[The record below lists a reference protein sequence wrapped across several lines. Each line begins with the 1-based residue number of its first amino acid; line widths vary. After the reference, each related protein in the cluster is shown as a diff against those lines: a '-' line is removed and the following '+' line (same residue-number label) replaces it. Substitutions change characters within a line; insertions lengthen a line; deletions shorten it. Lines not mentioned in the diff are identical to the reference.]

1 MPHFFI
7 NSNQIENNT
16 VTISDKENYSHIAR
30 SLRARTGENLLLID
44 ENKIQYE
51 TTIKLITND
60 KIEAKISK
68 SYPSERFLD
77 FELYLAQSP
86 LRSDAQNLLIE
97 KATELGVR
105 GVFPVKTDNCAL
117 NNDMINKKISKWNK
131 IMYEASKQCERA
143 DIPICYD
150 RTTIETVLNDDF
162 FDKVYVFCERIA
174 HKSIRDSFEES
185 PIKSNDKV
193 LVIIG
198 PEGGFSQKEFDYF
211 NELTENNKNFYML
224 TLGDLILKAETATT
238 VALGN
243 IIYEYSFSKR

>member
-7 NSNQIENNT
+7 NSDQIENNT
-16 VTISDKENYSHIAR
+16 VTISDKENYFHIAR

-60 KIEAKISK
+60 KIEAKINK

-117 NNDMINKKISKWNK
+117 NNDMIDKKISKWNK

-150 RTTIETVLNDDF
+150 RTTIKTVLNDDF